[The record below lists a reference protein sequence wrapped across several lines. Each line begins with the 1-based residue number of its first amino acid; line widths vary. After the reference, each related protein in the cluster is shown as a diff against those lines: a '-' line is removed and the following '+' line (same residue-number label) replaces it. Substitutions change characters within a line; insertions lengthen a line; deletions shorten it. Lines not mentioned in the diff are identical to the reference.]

1 MRCGASN
8 VSPSYPS
15 QNSEI
20 DTKPFLAE
28 ALMKITGAYPAFMRP
43 RKQNFE
49 LVYVLI
55 FTNDDLYSVWKLQ

>member
-1 MRCGASN
+1 MRCGASS
-8 VSPSYPS
+8 VSSLYPS

-43 RKQNFE
+43 RKRNIE
-49 LVYVLI
+49 LLYVLI
-55 FTNDDLYSVWKLQ
+55 FTSDDLYSVWKL